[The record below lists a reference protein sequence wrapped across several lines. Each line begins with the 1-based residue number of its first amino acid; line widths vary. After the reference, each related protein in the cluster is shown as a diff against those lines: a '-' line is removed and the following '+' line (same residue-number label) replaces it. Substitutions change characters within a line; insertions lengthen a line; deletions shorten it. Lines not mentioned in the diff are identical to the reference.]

1 MSRRGRPCSVC
12 TSPHATSVALDVT
25 RGETL
30 SSIAKRYGFSLMAVS
45 RHRTNCLGIDE
56 GEARQVAKSVNRRII
71 EAALPTRENLVG
83 RLEDVSQR
91 IDQLASEA
99 EGTGPSAIS
108 LGALAELRRTV
119 ESLAKVAGIT
129 EKPADVKVGVQVS
142 TSPSSDPVAHRLLER
157 LNGNPEARA
166 ALAIALMAESEPGEA
181 A

>member
-1 MSRRGRPCSVC
+1 MPRRGRPCSVC

-30 SSIAKRYGFSLMAVS
+30 STIAKRYGFSLMAVS
-45 RHRTNCLGIDE
+45 RHRTNCLGVDE
-56 GEARQVAKSVNRRII
+56 GEARQVAKAVNRRII

-83 RLEDVSQR
+83 RLEDVSQHV
-91 IDQLASEA
+91 DQLASET
-99 EGTGPSAIS
+99 EGMGPSAIS

-129 EKPADVKVGVQVS
+129 DRADVKVGVQVN
-142 TSPSSDPVAHRLLER
+142 TAGPSSDQVAHRLLEC

-166 ALAIALMAESEPGEA
+166 ALAAALMAECEPGEA